1 MHYKKSLYPQR
12 GGIMTNETGKTTT
25 AFAALSLMLSAC
37 GGGDGAGTASF
48 TSWSTIQPSST
59 VVAQGLSQEVDSVG
73 NPSAVS
79 RNSSATMS
87 LDADGKLSRLVIRS
101 LTTTIDVD
109 LFSPGGETGFLEATS
124 STDSAI
130 SVIFA
135 DPIFPPRFPPGY
147 DYQTFGVWESTAT
160 DTVGYFSVGVPTVG
174 SNIPT
179 TSTATFTG
187 SLAGFYFDPDG
198 LGFFAFGDVNVTADF
213 ASRTLVFGTENT
225 VIRPDL
231 LTAGNAI
238 SRNDLNLSGT
248 LSYASGTNSFSGSV
262 ESAGSLISNSL
273 TGSSSG
279 QFYGPNAEE
288 LGGVFFVQDL
298 SDPTSLE
305 SYSGAYGAKTTAP

>member
-1 MHYKKSLYPQR
+1 
-12 GGIMTNETGKTTT
+12 MTNGTGKAT
-25 AFAALSLMLSAC
+25 AVVALSLMLSAC
-37 GGGDGAGTASF
+37 GGGDGGGTAAF

-59 VVAQGLSQEVDSVG
+59 VVAQGLSQEVDSIG

-79 RNSSATMS
+79 RNSSATIS
-87 LDADGKLSRLVIRS
+87 LDADGKLSRLVLRS

-109 LFSPGGETGFLEATS
+109 LFSPSGETGFLEATS
-124 STDSAI
+124 STDSTI

-135 DPIFPPRFPPGY
+135 DPNFPPRFPPGY

-160 DTVGYFSVGVPTVG
+160 NTIGYFSVGAPTVG

-198 LGFFAFGDVNVTADF
+198 LGFFAFGDVNVNADF
-213 ASRTLVFGTENT
+213 ASRTLAFSTAST

-231 LTAGNAI
+231 LTAGNEI
-238 SRNDLNLSGT
+238 GRNDLNLSGT
-248 LSYASGTNSFSGSV
+248 LSYASGTNSFSGPV
-262 ESAGSLISNSL
+262 ESAGGLIFNSL
-273 TGSSSG
+273 SGSSSG
-279 QFYGPNAEE
+279 QFYGPNAKE
-288 LGGVFFVQDL
+288 LGGVFYVQDL

-305 SYSGAYGAKTTAP
+305 SYSGAYGAKITAP